1 MKYLRKKG
9 GSYEGLA
16 KGQRGIFGWTPLII
30 LMVSTPLVMGIFV
43 YVVAEVGYVIGPVR
57 NYLPDFLWAM
67 SLGLVLLWIWSG
79 RINWFWWV
87 ATILMACM
95 FEFGQEIGWIPGT
108 ADSID
113 ILMYLLGLFSGRMI
127 WLLVNPGIYLV
138 NEIESNE

>member
-1 MKYLRKKG
+1 MKYVEKKDE
-9 GSYEGLA
+9 SFEGLA
-16 KGQRGIFGWTPLII
+16 KRLRGIFGRTSLII
-30 LMVSTPLVMGIFV
+30 LMVSVPLVLGLLV
-43 YVVAEVGYVIGPVR
+43 YAASEEEYVIGPVR

-79 RINWFWWV
+79 RINWFWWM

-95 FEFGQEIGWIPGT
+95 FEYGQEIGWIPGT
-108 ADSID
+108 ADRID
-113 ILMYLLGLFSGRMI
+113 ILMYLLGLVTGRMI